1 MSCFRRAAC
10 CKMISK
16 ESQRVNLDRMKKS
29 LYISVAIIALL
40 LPFFAAAQTGGN
52 DMPLG
57 DLARSLRKNR
67 GLPAHTV
74 IDNDNI
80 SKGMEEG
87 ESRKQNASYQGYSI
101 EQRGYALTV

>member
-40 LPFFAAAQTGGN
+40 LPFFAAAQTGGH
-52 DMPLG
+52 DMPLCR
-57 DLARSLRKNR
+57 LARSLRQNR

-80 SKGMEEG
+80 SQVMEEVETRNLHAPTPLSHIHRTG
-87 ESRKQNASYQGYSI
+87 
-101 EQRGYALTV
+101 

>member
-10 CKMISK
+10 CTMISK

-57 DLARSLRKNR
+57 DLAPSPRKNR
-67 GLPAHTV
+67 GVPAPTV
-74 IDNDNI
+74 IYNDNR
-80 SKGMEEG
+80 SQVMEEG
-87 ESRKQNASYQGYSI
+87 ESRKLNASSRLFSI
-101 EQRGYALTV
+101 DPSGE